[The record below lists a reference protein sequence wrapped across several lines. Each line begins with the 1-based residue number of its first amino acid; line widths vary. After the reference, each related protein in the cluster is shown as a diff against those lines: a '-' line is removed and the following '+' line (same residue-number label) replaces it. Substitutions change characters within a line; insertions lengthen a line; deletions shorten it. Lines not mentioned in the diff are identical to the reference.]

1 MYYIRI
7 ENNNIGFVVEG
18 IHQILNTDI
27 KISNEDY
34 EKFFELQSQG
44 KQFRIKNPKGANLF
58 EILEEYVRINE
69 DIEIPVTLDERVENL
84 EKENANLTFLLM
96 ESGVI

>member
-7 ENNNIGFVVEG
+7 ENEQFSFVVDD
-18 IHQILNTDI
+18 IHNILNTDI

-44 KQFRIKNPKGANLF
+44 KQFRIKNKKGLSLF

-69 DIEIPVTLDERVENL
+69 DMEIPVTLEERVKGL
-84 EKENANLTFLLM
+84 EVENANLTFLLM